1 MFKVVKGYTQK
12 TLASIRL
19 AMDDRSEANCYI
31 EEVEKSFHEG
41 I

>member
-12 TLASIRL
+12 TFA
-19 AMDDRSEANCYI
+19 DRSEANSYI
-31 EEVEKSFHEG
+31 EEFEKSFHEG